1 MTQELIEEKIQEL
14 QSDTKLCFK
23 QTNEIIEIAYRKAL
37 KDCDEPIQKSKSSSK
52 EKELESSIEEQL
64 KIIADLKKQ
73 LEISENKNQVKEE
86 SKNTKTLKKGGKF
99 SSTIED
105 QKSSIE
111 HKKEIIDAK
120 LEVYNKVYDMIY
132 FDKCDLLSL
141 YQKIKEEIDKL
152 NEKAENISVSK
163 YGYRR

>member
-64 KIIADLKKQ
+64 KI
-73 LEISENKNQVKEE
+73 NQVKEE

-152 NEKAENISVSK
+152 NEKVENISVSK
-163 YGYRR
+163 YGYYRR